1 MESQEVDVIST
12 HCNFSDAWL
21 SKTLN
26 TYMMGSRNILL
37 PSLAVGSRC
46 YQCLFQFCM
55 INPCLYVLTIFDV
68 LSKSILELLF
78 CRRYYFSL
86 YLELSDIM
94 MPLVR
99 AVIDKVSNAISFFL
113 VTLIGRSLGL
123 IYTGIRQSL
132 RWK

>member
-1 MESQEVDVIST
+1 
-12 HCNFSDAWL
+12 
-21 SKTLN
+21 
-26 TYMMGSRNILL
+26 
-37 PSLAVGSRC
+37 
-46 YQCLFQFCM
+46 M

>member
-1 MESQEVDVIST
+1 
-12 HCNFSDAWL
+12 
-21 SKTLN
+21 
-26 TYMMGSRNILL
+26 
-37 PSLAVGSRC
+37 
-46 YQCLFQFCM
+46 
-55 INPCLYVLTIFDV
+55 LYVLTIFDV